1 MGVQAPPRKNVER
14 IPPRRR
20 TVKRSV
26 WRRTIWPLVKFL
38 TLVALVVLAAQAVI
52 GKALRPINLLHREYS
67 ETRRVQAELESL
79 KRENAELER
88 QIKYLR
94 TGRGTEQA
102 ARRLG
107 YVKPGE
113 IPLVLPDESVKQP
126 ASDSE

>member
-1 MGVQAPPRKNVER
+1 MSVQAPPRKNVER

-38 TLVALVVLAAQAVI
+38 ALVALVVLAAQAVI
-52 GKALRPINLLHREYS
+52 GKALRPVNLLQREYS
-67 ETRRVQAELESL
+67 ETRRVKAELAAL
-79 KRENAELER
+79 KEQNAELER

-94 TGRGTEQA
+94 TSRGTEQA
-102 ARRLG
+102 ARKLG

-113 IPLVLPDESVKQP
+113 IPLVLPNEPVKQP
-126 ASDSE
+126 NSGSE